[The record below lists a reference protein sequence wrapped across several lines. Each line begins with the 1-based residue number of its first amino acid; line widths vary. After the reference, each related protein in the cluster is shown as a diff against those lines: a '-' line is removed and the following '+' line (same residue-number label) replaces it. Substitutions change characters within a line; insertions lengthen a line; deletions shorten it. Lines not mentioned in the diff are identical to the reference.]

1 VSFYEV
7 LGVDPNAS
15 GDEIRRVYLDLARRN
30 HPDYHEGSSPD
41 TRAAAQRRMQLI
53 NEAWATLG
61 DAARREAYDLDL
73 RASSRTRARPD
84 PTSGVVATDIP
95 TREWQPIDGELDD
108 VDPRELVDDRP
119 YGDGSR
125 PPRALTFAPAFF
137 FFVALAS
144 VSVGLVTR
152 IGFLLALGVSAF
164 LLMLLS
170 LLAAPAVALTKSWR
184 TERVSGR

>member
-1 VSFYEV
+1 VTFYEV
-7 LGVDPNAS
+7 LGVSPTAS

-30 HPDYHEGSSPD
+30 HPDYHEDSSPD

-61 DAARREAYDLDL
+61 DPSRRESYDLDL
-73 RASSRTRARPD
+73 RLTSAAQGRPD
-84 PTSGVVATDIP
+84 PTSRVVANDIP
-95 TREWQPIDGELDD
+95 TREWRPIDGEDDD
-108 VDPRELVDDRP
+108 VDPRDLVDDRP

-137 FFVALAS
+137 VLVAVAS
-144 VSVGLVTR
+144 LSVGLVTR
-152 IGFLLALGVSAF
+152 IGFLLALGVAAVLLAF
-164 LLMLLS
+164 VS